1 MTEATLETTI
11 VPPDMNAA
19 VVSRSPG
26 RLAWDRFRR
35 DGKTLTAAI
44 IVLVYVILGILAPI
58 LVGAGVL
65 DPFKTHQ
72 DLINDISLP
81 KGDFFG
87 ISAAHPLGV
96 EPGLGRDVM
105 SRLWLGLT
113 TSLLIALCA
122 TVISMVIGVLLG
134 IIAGMSGGW
143 TDTIIGRLID
153 LVLSFPQTLMLLA
166 LSGVVLAFFTGTLH
180 IPDGDIAH
188 GLYVILVLAVFG
200 WTGIARVVRGQVLSL
215 REREFIEAA
224 RLIGAS
230 RGRLWFREVLP
241 NVWAPILVQG
251 TLMLPAYVSAEA
263 ALAYLGVSIQQPT
276 PTLGNTL
283 GDSVQYA
290 AGDFAYFFLPAFLL
304 VVIVVAFNLL
314 GDGLR
319 DALDPRGNRTN

>member
-11 VPPDMNAA
+11 VPVETSTA

-35 DGKTLTAAI
+35 DGKTMTAAV
-44 IVLVYVILGILAPI
+44 IVLVYVVLGILAPI

-65 DPFKTHQ
+65 DPFSIHQ
-72 DLINDISLP
+72 DLINEISLP
-81 KGDFFG
+81 KGFFG
-87 ISAAHPLGV
+87 ISWEHPLGV
-96 EPGLGRDVM
+96 EPSLGRDVM

-113 TSLLIALCA
+113 LSLVIAICA
-122 TVISMVIGVLLG
+122 TIVSMFIGVVLG

-166 LSGVVLAFFTGTLH
+166 LSATIVGFLTNTLH
-180 IPDGDIAH
+180 VPGGDMAH
-188 GLYVILVLAVFG
+188 GLYVVLVLAAFG

-230 RGRLWFREVLP
+230 RMRLWFREVLP

-263 ALAYLGVSIQQPT
+263 ALGYLGVSIPQPT

-304 VVIVVAFNLL
+304 VVIVVSFNLL